1 VCPSCNARRMAEIA
15 AHLVDHVFPALPVR
29 QWVLSLPKRLRY
41 FLRQDRKAVTAVL
54 NIFLRVVEQVLREH
68 APGAE
73 EKARLGA
80 VSFVHRF
87 GSSLNEHLHF
97 HCCVIDGV
105 FEPGSDGE
113 QTVRFHETLLT
124 EADIQQVQTLVRKRV
139 LRWFSRQSY
148 LDRDDAKEMA
158 QWGNGGGFSV
168 DASVRIEG
176 HDRAGLERL
185 LRYCARPP
193 FALERLEALDE
204 QRLVYR
210 LPKPRP
216 DGCTALTLT
225 PLEFIQR
232 LAALIPPPRAHRHRY
247 HGVLAPNAKLRAAVT
262 ALAPAASDYN
272 TAAAEEKA
280 QENTIEE
287 VWRSP
292 ARYLW
297 AMLLARLY
305 ESTPLVCP
313 ICKADMR
320 IVAFITDGDSVHH
333 ILEYIGESADPPRI
347 SPARGPP
354 TWEGEGDSLP
364 LYDPIA
370 QPEPDFQFDQTQGW

>member
-1 VCPSCNARRMAEIA
+1 MG
-15 AHLVDHVFPALPVR
+15 
-29 QWVLSLPKRLRY
+29 QWK
-41 FLRQDRKAVTAVL
+41 
-54 NIFLRVVEQVLREH
+54 
-68 APGAE
+68 
-73 EKARLGA
+73 
-80 VSFVHRF
+80 
-87 GSSLNEHLHF
+87 
-97 HCCVIDGV
+97 
-105 FEPGSDGE
+105 
-113 QTVRFHETLLT
+113 
-124 EADIQQVQTLVRKRV
+124 
-139 LRWFSRQSY
+139 
-148 LDRDDAKEMA
+148 
-158 QWGNGGGFSV
+158 NGGGFSL

-193 FALERLEALDE
+193 FALERLESIDE
-204 QRLVYR
+204 QRLLYR

-216 DGCTALTLT
+216 DGPTALTLT

-232 LAALIPPPRAHRHRY
+232 LAALIPPPRSHRHRY
-247 HGVLAPNAKLRAAVT
+247 HGVLAPNATLRAAVT
-262 ALAPAASDYN
+262 DLAPAASDYN
-272 TAAAEEKA
+272 AAAAEKKA
-280 QENTIEE
+280 QENTVEE

-320 IVAFITDGDSVHH
+320 IIAFVTDGDSVHH
-333 ILEYIGESADPPRI
+333 ILEYIGESTDPPPI

-354 TWEGEGDSLP
+354 GWEGEVDSLP
-364 LYDPIA
+364 LYDPAA